1 MRAYEL
7 GDPTDGDRARHAQ
20 LIAAL
25 RGPGEVR
32 KLQHR
37 LQALERLWREVQPNC
52 MSRMRARRGLVPTA
66 DEVACVARF
75 ATHAASEVRRCVI
88 KLMGHA
94 RTHLEL
100 VAPVVA
106 AGLVDP
112 EVVVQLHAA
121 EAALELG
128 AGARLEA
135 ELSAALAS
143 PTWRVR
149 WYAAVALAGTPQ
161 RERAAEVLLA
171 SFPARGNALFGG
183 GRLFDGS
190 WEGLVR
196 AFTPPTPAIAA
207 RLAELDASRKASS

>member
-1 MRAYEL
+1 MLAREL
-7 GDPTDGDRARHAQ
+7 LDPNDEDRARHAQ
-20 LIAAL
+20 LIAGL
-25 RGPGEVR
+25 RGPGEIR
-32 KLQHR
+32 KLQCR
-37 LQALERLWREVQPNC
+37 LQKLERLWREVQPSYR
-52 MSRMRARRGLVPTA
+52 SRMRTRRGIVPTA

-75 ATHAASEVRRCVI
+75 ATHPASEVRRCVI

-106 AGLVDP
+106 AGLADSD
-112 EVVVQLHAA
+112 VVVQLHAA

-135 ELSAALAS
+135 ELSAALDS

-149 WYAAVALAGTPQ
+149 WYAAVALAGTAQ

-171 SFPARGNALFGG
+171 SFPARGNPMLAGGLLFAGC
-183 GRLFDGS
+183 
-190 WEGLVR
+190 WERLVR

-207 RLAELDASRKASS
+207 RLAELGASRGANP